1 VRSLARP
8 SWRRILI
15 GAILVTGAVVLVR
28 AWEYSGQPQGGDGWQ
43 LLARQRGIGD
53 QNAAHLI
60 DDQPGLNAA
69 WKALLLRTDQPSV
82 DFGRSVVA
90 WLTPVGTIACPSRL
104 DEIRFDPARRVV
116 DGSFSLGLTMGCRS
130 PAVSDAFLVAI
141 DRDRLPEAPYQL
153 RILGPDPGGVAN
165 GQVVVER

>member
-1 VRSLARP
+1 MRSLARP
-8 SWRRILI
+8 SGRRILI
-15 GAILVTGAVVLVR
+15 GAILVIVAVGLVR
-28 AWEYSGQPQGGDGWQ
+28 AWEYSGQPPTGDGWQ

-53 QNAAHLI
+53 RNAAHLI
-60 DDQPGLNAA
+60 ADQAGLDVA
-69 WKALLLRTDQPSV
+69 WKSLLLRSDPPRV
-82 DFGRSVVA
+82 DFARSVVA

-104 DEIRFDPARRVV
+104 DEIRFDPAQGLV

-141 DRDRLPEAPYQL
+141 DRDRLPGAPYQI

-165 GQVVVER
+165 GQIVVER